1 MTIDVRFDREKFQ
14 EAILYVASESEEDQH
29 FGATKLNKIL
39 YFADFKS
46 FGILGRPITGATYV
60 RLERGPAP
68 REMLPALREMEA
80 EGSIS
85 RIERRYFNL
94 LQKRVVPEQEPT
106 LAVFT
111 GEELEILG
119 NVIDELRHLNAAE
132 VTALSHLETGWRLA
146 EPGEPIPYAMTFLSR
161 RRPSS
166 DEVEGYVRSR
176 LDPSAWGVSL
186 A

>member
-1 MTIDVRFDREKFQ
+1 MTVDVRFDRAKFQ
-14 EAILYVASESEEDQH
+14 EAILYIASESEDDPH
-29 FGATKLNKIL
+29 FGVTKLNKIL

-68 REMLPALREMEA
+68 QEMLPALSEMEA

-94 LQKRVVPEQEPT
+94 LQKRVVPEQGPA
-106 LAVFT
+106 LDAFT
-111 GEELEILG
+111 AEELEILG
-119 NVIDELRHLNAAE
+119 NVINELRHLNAAE
-132 VTALSHLETGWRLA
+132 VTALSHLEIGWRLT
-146 EPGEPIPYAMTFLSR
+146 EPGESIPYAMTFLSR
-161 RRPSS
+161 RRPTRH
-166 DEVEGYVRSR
+166 EVGDYVRSR
-176 LDPSAWGVSL
+176 PDPGDWNVSL